1 MSAVDTLRM
10 LAAGGRPESGL
21 LHTVRLEAF
30 GIEMYGEEAVVE
42 SFRGD
47 TLELDDNATVV
58 EVPGHVAIFDNDT
71 ALVAD
76 LHGSN
81 IARLWRLGGGEHLD
95 AEREISVAFDPDLA
109 QARGDVFFAASDNPQ
124 LRTDAADKVRL
135 AGRTI
140 ARADDLEDDHNA
152 YRTRAFAIRAFGS
165 AVEGVALFA
174 VYRLTGDPVRDSGFA
189 MAVARWT
196 SDGLHIV
203 RDRAGEAAASLR
215 PWTPRVSS

>member
-21 LHTVRLEAF
+21 LHTLRLEAF
-30 GIEMYGEEAVVE
+30 GIEMYGEEAVLD

-47 TLELDDNATVV
+47 ALDLDDTATVV
-58 EVPGHVAIFDNDT
+58 EASGHVAIFDHDM

-76 LHGSN
+76 LYGTN
-81 IARLWRLGGGEHLD
+81 IARLWRLGGGGHRD
-95 AEREISVAFDPDLA
+95 AEREISVVFDPDLA
-109 QARGDVFFAASDNPQ
+109 QARGEVFFAASDHPQ
-124 LRTDAADKVRL
+124 LSVDAADQVRL

-140 ARADDLEDDHNA
+140 ARADDPDDDHST
-152 YRTRAFAIRAFGS
+152 YRTRAFVIRAFGN

-174 VYRLTGDPVRDSGFA
+174 VYRLTGDPVRESGFA
-189 MAVARWT
+189 MAAARWT
-196 SDGLHIV
+196 PAGLHIV

-215 PWTPRVSS
+215 PWTPRVT